1 MARGANSQQYVNIE
15 GEVIEESLRAY
26 RFIDVSGFVT
36 CWLPKSISTWDP
48 EFGIIT
54 IPLWLA
60 NQHELKG
67 TPAFA
72 GEVKW

>member
-1 MARGANSQQYVNIE
+1 MARSTNSELINVE
-15 GEVIEESLRAY
+15 GEVIAENRRAY
-26 RFIDVSGFVT
+26 RFTDVNGYVT
-36 CWLPKSISTWDP
+36 CWLPESISTWDP

-60 NQHELKG
+60 NQHGLRG

-72 GEVKW
+72 GEVV